1 MHCELIFIHC
11 ESIFLHRE
19 KIQFLAKF
27 ENRGKIFMPC
37 KQSCTARK
45 RIVHLKGNIYPTST
59 DVKCRWE
66 KLSVDTVEDT
76 VSHLNCIFK
85 LTSFISVFVKS
96 IRKDEFLQKNQK
108 KDQKEKKQV
117 QTTSTRT
124 QYIMEP
130 FGDRSGIDFHHMQP
144 HFSTKVM
151 CSVKIGFVNFRCP
164 RFLSSIIHNERDSCW
179 HQILA

>member
-1 MHCELIFIHC
+1 MHRGLIFM
-11 ESIFLHRE
+11 HRE
-19 KIQFLAKF
+19 LNFYASREDSLPRKF
-27 ENRGKIFMPC
+27 EHRGKIFMPC

-45 RIVHLKGNIYPTST
+45 RIVHLKGNIYPSTST
-59 DVKCRWE
+59 DVKCRGE

-85 LTSFISVFVKS
+85 PFK
-96 IRKDEFLQKNQK
+96 
-108 KDQKEKKQV
+108 V
-117 QTTSTRT
+117 QTTLTRT
-124 QYIMEP
+124 QHIIEP

-164 RFLSSIIHNERDSCW
+164 RFLSSIIHNERDSC
-179 HQILA
+179 